1 VAWRSGLGGTRIR
14 TARMSQTIEDVGPDP
29 ALLPRRTPRS
39 RYHLQHARIRRPHR
53 REIGH
58 GARREPGSGVHAD
71 SGERGGVAH
80 RPPTGAG
87 RVGARPEPGRVQD
100 RGDGPGAH
108 PKTLGIPVIITT
120 SRDFG
125 PNGMLLPE
133 HTGAGRSARICL
145 PRWACHGD
153 RVDLLLRSPT
163 VAPADRQ
170 VPDRAGLAGLHA
182 PRPGAHRARGQEIR
196 LFEHTRVTVRRRPPP
211 LRQPDVLLQPN
222 TDKEREQ

>member
-1 VAWRSGLGGTRIR
+1 
-14 TARMSQTIEDVGPDP
+14 MSQTIEDVGPDP

-108 PKTLGIPVIITT
+108 PQDPRHPGHHHYQPGLRPQWHAPAGAHGSWTFSPDLSASVGMPRR
-120 SRDFG
+120 SSG
-125 PNGMLLPE
+125 PTPSLPYRC
-133 HTGAGRSARICL
+133 TGRSSGSWSRRPGGPTCAA
-145 PRWACHGD
+145 PW
-153 RVDLLLRSPT
+153 RSPC
-163 VAPADRQ
+163 ARSRNPSLRAHPRHSPA
-170 VPDRAGLAGLHA
+170 
-182 PRPGAHRARGQEIR
+182 
-196 LFEHTRVTVRRRPPP
+196 
-211 LRQPDVLLQPN
+211 
-222 TDKEREQ
+222 

>member
-1 VAWRSGLGGTRIR
+1 MALAVNQGPVSTPTPENAVVLLIDHQRGLAEWVRDQSPVEFKTAVMGLAR
-14 TARMSQTIEDVGPDP
+14 T
-29 ALLPRRTPRS
+29 
-39 RYHLQHARIRRPHR
+39 
-53 REIGH
+53 
-58 GARREPGSGVHAD
+58 
-71 SGERGGVAH
+71 
-80 RPPTGAG
+80 
-87 RVGARPEPGRVQD
+87 
-100 RGDGPGAH
+100 